1 MERWIIG
8 ECNSEGDGV
17 SLYQFAGTA
26 EQVKNEI
33 VRMVISGKDEEDYE
47 YGSEEIRQISTQP
60 DGSLYGYA
68 NYSAYH
74 IDYTA
79 KKLSDIEEI
88 RPDDSLQEYND
99 SERKEVI
106 TRLVV
111 NHMEDEKNAADDERK
126 RVTGSLPVLWRG
138 DVIHVY

>member
-47 YGSEEIRQISTQP
+47 YGSEETRQISTQL

-68 NYSAYH
+68 NYSTYH
-74 IDYTA
+74 IEYTA

-99 SERKEVI
+99 SKRKEVI

-111 NHMEDEKNAADDERK
+111 NHMEDEKMLQMMSTRELQEICRYY
-126 RVTGSLPVLWRG
+126 GEEM
-138 DVIHVY
+138 

>member
-1 MERWIIG
+1 M
-8 ECNSEGDGV
+8 
-17 SLYQFAGTA
+17 
-26 EQVKNEI
+26 
-33 VRMVISGKDEEDYE
+33 RMVISGKDEEDYE

-111 NHMEDEKNAADDERK
+111 NHMEDEKMLQMMSARELQEVCRYY
-126 RVTGSLPVLWRG
+126 GEEM
-138 DVIHVY
+138 

>member
-68 NYSAYH
+68 NYSTYH

-111 NHMEDEKNAADDERK
+111 NHMEDEKMLQMMSTRELQEVCRYY
-126 RVTGSLPVLWRG
+126 GEEM
-138 DVIHVY
+138 

>member
-68 NYSAYH
+68 NYTILIILQRNFQISRKYAQTIPYRN
-74 IDYTA
+74 IMTA
-79 KKLSDIEEI
+79 NEKK
-88 RPDDSLQEYND
+88 
-99 SERKEVI
+99 
-106 TRLVV
+106 
-111 NHMEDEKNAADDERK
+111 
-126 RVTGSLPVLWRG
+126 
-138 DVIHVY
+138 